1 MDYYIHYYILPVEI
15 NIQNDYMTTYAQA
28 LAVNADRKRKK
39 EVRDF
44 LFSFYADMQL
54 NKIVGLAGP
63 HIQDYINFCKSKGYT
78 EFEIYE
84 KDGVTAIHQ
93 LVQLKDTVQ
102 LKLKDILEA
111 NPNEPG
117 TLYDLDYCGTVR
129 YLKEHISK
137 FKEKFIM
144 TFSCRVPQKET
155 IGTFFSVR
163 DEKIIKTYVKSH
175 PLKHTEYHTNKG
187 VYVHVGYR
195 DGSPMCCFAKI
206 A

>member
-1 MDYYIHYYILPVEI
+1 
-15 NIQNDYMTTYAQA
+15 MTTYAQA
-28 LAVNADRKRKK
+28 LAANADRKRKK

-44 LFSFYADMQL
+44 LFSFYTDMQL

-84 KDGVTAIHQ
+84 KDGLTAMHQ
-93 LVQLKDTVQ
+93 LIQLKDSVQ

-129 YLKEHISK
+129 YLKEHIAK
-137 FKEKFIM
+137 FQDKFIM
-144 TFSCRVPQKET
+144 TFSQRIPLQET
-155 IGTFFSVR
+155 IDTFFSVR
-163 DEKIIKTYVKSH
+163 DEKVIKTYVKTS
-175 PLKHTEYHTNKG
+175 PIKHTEYHTNKG
-187 VYVHVGYR
+187 KYIYAGYR
-195 DGSPMCCFAKI
+195 DSSVMCCIAKV

>member
-1 MDYYIHYYILPVEI
+1 
-15 NIQNDYMTTYAQA
+15 MTTYVQA
-28 LAVNADRKRKK
+28 LAVNAERKRKK

-63 HIQDYINFCKSKGYT
+63 QIQDYINFCKSKGYT

-84 KDGVTAIHQ
+84 KDRITAIHQ
-93 LVQLKDTVQ
+93 LVQLKDNVQ

-129 YLKEHISK
+129 HLKEHIAK
-137 FKEKFIM
+137 FQDKFIM
-144 TFSCRVPQKET
+144 TFSCRIPQEET
-155 IGTFFSVR
+155 IETFFSVR
-163 DEKIIKTYVKSH
+163 DEKIIKTYVKTS
-175 PLKHTEYHTNKG
+175 PLKYIEYQTDKG
-187 VYVHVGYR
+187 KYIHVGYR

>member
-1 MDYYIHYYILPVEI
+1 MNAKGLKFG
-15 NIQNDYMTTYAQA
+15 NMTTYAQA
-28 LAVNADRKRKK
+28 LVANADRKRKK

-44 LFSFYADMQL
+44 LFSFYTDMQL

-84 KDGVTAIHQ
+84 KDGLTAMHQ
-93 LVQLKDTVQ
+93 LIQLKDSVQ

-111 NPNEPG
+111 NPNEPS

-129 YLKEHISK
+129 YLKKHIAK
-137 FKEKFIM
+137 FQDKFIM
-144 TFSCRVPQKET
+144 TFSQRIPLQET
-155 IGTFFSVR
+155 IDTFFSVR
-163 DEKIIKTYVKSH
+163 DEKVIKTYVKTS
-175 PLKHTEYHTNKG
+175 PIKHTEYHTNKG
-187 VYVHVGYR
+187 KYIYAGYR
-195 DGSPMCCFAKI
+195 DSSAMCCIAKV

>member
-1 MDYYIHYYILPVEI
+1 VNAKGLKFG
-15 NIQNDYMTTYAQA
+15 NMTTYAQA
-28 LAVNADRKRKK
+28 LVANADRKRKK

-44 LFSFYADMQL
+44 LFSFYTDMQL

-84 KDGVTAIHQ
+84 KDGLTAMHQ
-93 LVQLKDTVQ
+93 LIQLKDSVQ

-117 TLYDLDYCGTVR
+117 TLYDLDYCVTVR
-129 YLKEHISK
+129 HMKEHIAK
-137 FKEKFIM
+137 FKNNFIM
-144 TFSCRVPQKET
+144 TFARRVPLTET
-155 IGTFFSVR
+155 IGTFFTVR
-163 DEKIIKTYVKSH
+163 DEHVIKTYVYDN
-175 PLKHTEYHTNKG
+175 PINHTMYHTNKG
-187 VYVHVGYR
+187 KYIYAPYK
-195 DGSPMCCFAKI
+195 DTSPMCCFAKI